1 MTCQRAQLVILFGN
15 NDIFNNR
22 FNNVTGIIGFSSKPQ
37 PARFLE
43 IYIHTYIRVRPCV
56 RIPFPL
62 VRVHQLSPLVLIY
75 TSCFILYTWIL
86 VLVNVC
92 TCAIYVLYARRKCGR
107 NLVWSFNCD
116 ILLLPSYILNK
127 PEPRCPSSH
136 HANISCNLYN
146 ALYQIDAGIIEVFFL
161 LLFFYQGRIMSIN
174 NLYN

>member
-22 FNNVTGIIGFSSKPQ
+22 FNNVTGIIGFSSKPKRNQ
-37 PARFLE
+37 LDSSKYT
-43 IYIHTYIRVRPCV
+43 YIHTYVCAYS
-56 RIPFPL
+56 FS
-62 VRVHQLSPLVLIY
+62 LSARSPTFASRSY

-116 ILLLPSYILNK
+116 ILLLPSCILNK

-174 NLYN
+174 SLYN

>member
-116 ILLLPSYILNK
+116 ILLRIFLISLN
-127 PEPRCPSSH
+127 R
-136 HANISCNLYN
+136 
-146 ALYQIDAGIIEVFFL
+146 VVL
-161 LLFFYQGRIMSIN
+161 LRIMRIYRAICTTHCTR
-174 NLYN
+174 LTQG